1 MPEQLTYPGVYV
13 EEISS
18 GVRPI
23 SGVATSITAFVG
35 WANQGPNDQAVLLL
49 GWTDYERSFGKLDR
63 RSHLS
68 YAVYH
73 FFQNG
78 GQQAYVVRLAD
89 PAAEKASI
97 TVGGLKL
104 EATGPGKWAERYGV
118 KIEPRSDLPERF
130 RLSVVYRETES
141 APIQTVEVFENLSTQ
156 EDDPRYI
163 KFVVDEL
170 SQILNTAA
178 IDGDVAEQAAPAWLA
193 DGEDGEPLDP
203 NGSASFGDVLNVDAA
218 LGNSTPDSG
227 IGLLKK
233 VDLFNILC
241 VPGANSDAP
250 FMDQIAQFCEVHR
263 AFLIVDCV
271 KDDGFV
277 QMQTKVQGNLM
288 DGAALDHVGF
298 YFPYLKMPDPMQEN
312 RLRDFPPCGAVAG
325 IFARTDANRGVWK
338 APAGVEAGLVGVLGP
353 KEPLTDIQNGILNI
367 KAVNCI
373 RSMPI
378 YGTLVWGARTLEGQN
393 ERGSEWKYIPV
404 RRTADFIALSLQR
417 GLKWVVFEP
426 NDEPLWAQIRLNVG
440 AFMNGLFRQGAFQG
454 RSPREAYYVKCDRE
468 TTTQNDI
475 NLGIV
480 NILVGFAPLKP
491 AEFVVIKLQQ
501 MAGQIDV

>member
-1 MPEQLTYPGVYV
+1 MPQELTYPGVYV

-23 SGVATSITAFVG
+23 SAVATSITAFVG
-35 WANQGPNDQAVLLL
+35 WANQGPTDQAVLLL
-49 GWTDYERSFGKLDR
+49 GWTDYERYFGKLDR
-63 RSHLS
+63 RSHLG

-78 GQQAYVVRLAD
+78 GQQAYIVRLAA
-89 PAAEKASI
+89 PEAVAASV

-104 EATGPGKWAERYGV
+104 KATGPGTWAERYGV
-118 KIEPRSDLPERF
+118 KIEPRSDRPERF
-130 RLSVVYRETES
+130 RLSVVYRSEN
-141 APIQTVEVFENLSTQ
+141 APIQTVEVFENLSTL

-163 KFVVDEL
+163 RFIVDEL
-170 SQILNTAA
+170 SQILNTAS
-178 IDGDVAEQAAPAWLA
+178 IDGDVAEQLEPAWLA

-203 NGSASFGDVLNVDAA
+203 NVGESFGEVLNIKDA
-218 LGNSTPDSG
+218 LDDSTPDQG

-241 VPGANSDAP
+241 VPGANSDAAYMEP
-250 FMDQIAQFCEVHR
+250 VAGFCEIHR

-271 KDDGFV
+271 KEDGFV
-277 QMQTKVQGNLM
+277 QMQTKVQTKLMGGN
-288 DGAALDHVGF
+288 ALDHVGF

-325 IFARTDANRGVWK
+325 IFARTDATRGVWK
-338 APAGVEAGLVGVLGP
+338 APAGVEAGLVGVRGP
-353 KEPLTDIQNGILNI
+353 KEPLTDLQNGILNI

-373 RSMPI
+373 RSLPI
-378 YGTLVWGARTLEGQN
+378 YGTVVWGARTLEGQN

-468 TTTQNDI
+468 TTTQNDV

-480 NILVGFAPLKP
+480 NIMVGFAPLKP

-501 MAGQIDV
+501 IAGQVDV